1 MGLVSGPAGDTA
13 GMIDIVGLG
22 PGDLGRVP
30 QPTLDLLTDE
40 GRTVIARTI
49 DHPAAAD
56 LAQRRLVTFCDDLYE
71 NADSFDDVYEAIAD
85 RVVYAADQAPVVYA
99 VPGSPLIGEFAVAKI
114 LARTA
119 ATVHPAESFL
129 DVVFRTVGID
139 PLADG
144 FQLLNAHDLP
154 AVLSFS
160 TPTVIG
166 HVDDPI
172 VLGDLAALI
181 DRTAHAGL
189 EITVLA
195 GAGASDERL
204 WTGPPSHAPADL
216 AGVRTSVFV
225 PSHPNGLVGVV
236 DMMRRLR
243 DECPWDRK
251 QTHESLIR
259 YLVEET
265 YELIEALNRLIDG
278 AAEDLGAYAEVEE
291 ELGDVLLQVL
301 FHSVIAED
309 DGAFGISDVAHTLR
323 TKMVR
328 RHPHVFGDVHAADA
342 DTVKR
347 NWDDIKAVEKGAE
360 PSSLFEGVAPM
371 PGLSRSMELG
381 RRAAKVGFDWPDV
394 TGVRAAV
401 DEELAELDRA
411 LTEDERRREL
421 GDVLFSIVNLARHLD
436 VDPEAALQSSASRF
450 DRRFRA
456 MERAADLAS
465 LDLDAMNALWHEAK
479 HSAPD

>member
-1 MGLVSGPAGDTA
+1 MGLVSGPAGDAT

-22 PGDLGRVP
+22 PGDLSRVP
-30 QPTLDLLTDE
+30 APTLQLLTDPE
-40 GRTVIARTI
+40 RTVIGRTI
-49 DHPAAAD
+49 DHPAAAE
-56 LAQRRLVTFCDDLYE
+56 LADRRSVVFCDDLYRASE
-71 NADSFDDVYEAIAD
+71 SFDDVYESIAE
-85 RVVYAADQAPVVYA
+85 RVVRAAEHGPVVYA
-99 VPGSPLIGEFAVAKI
+99 VPGSPSVGEFAVAKI
-114 LARTA
+114 LARA
-119 ATVHPAESFL
+119 AGTVHPAESFL
-129 DVVFRTVGID
+129 DLVFRTVEVD

-166 HVDDPI
+166 HVDDPA

-181 DRTAHAGL
+181 DRTAPDGL
-189 EITVLA
+189 EITVLC
-195 GAGASDERL
+195 GLGASDEEVWRGVP
-204 WTGPPSHAPADL
+204 TQTPAHL

-225 PSHPNGLVGVV
+225 PAHPNGLMGVV

-265 YELIEALNRLIDG
+265 YELIEALNELIDG
-278 AAEDLGAYAEVEE
+278 DADDVGAYAEVEE

-301 FHSVIAED
+301 FHAVIAED
-309 DGAFGISDVAHTLR
+309 DGAFGIADVAHTLR

-328 RHPHVFGDVHAADA
+328 RHPHVFGDIDAADA
-342 DTVKR
+342 EAVKR
-347 NWDDIKAVEKGAE
+347 NWDDIKAAEKGGAPE
-360 PSSLFEGVAPM
+360 SLLEGIAAM
-371 PGLSRSMELG
+371 PALSRSMELG
-381 RRAAKVGFDWPDV
+381 RRAAKVGFDWPDLA
-394 TGVRAAV
+394 GVRAAIT
-401 DEELAELDRA
+401 EELGEFDNAGTKEA
-411 LTEDERRREL
+411 RRREL

-436 VDPEAALQSSASRF
+436 IDPEAALQSSASRF
-450 DRRFRA
+450 DRRFRQ
-456 MERAADLAS
+456 MERSGDLAE

-479 HSAPD
+479 SSAGD